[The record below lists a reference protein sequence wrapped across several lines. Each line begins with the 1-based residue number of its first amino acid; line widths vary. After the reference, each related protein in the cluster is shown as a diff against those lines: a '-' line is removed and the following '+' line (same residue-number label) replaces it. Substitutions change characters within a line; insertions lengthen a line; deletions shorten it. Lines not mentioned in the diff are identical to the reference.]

1 MWRLGFR
8 GHTVSDMV
16 AYPRPTE
23 IVMPTGDNESFRKA
37 IDLTKEKIHALT
49 RFFRNLFRGKSAG
62 GPTA

>member
-1 MWRLGFR
+1 M
-8 GHTVSDMV
+8 SDMV